1 MLIDEQR
8 RKKSSEGVMVVSKS
22 SRKKKAIIFGT
33 VAAAF
38 LVAISAAG
46 GYWLYERNQP
56 SQASKADCALA
67 QRIVDGAQDLSH
79 DKQAVEEWEKS
90 TMKLRRSE
98 MKDGYLGFR
107 IAQYEIWAALQA
119 KGEGTP
125 PADKQ
130 VKELADKA
138 NRHCV
143 DAGVTLTLPS
153 IAS

>member
-1 MLIDEQR
+1 MAVSASS
-8 RKKSSEGVMVVSKS
+8 RKKNQ
-22 SRKKKAIIFGT
+22 KKKAIIFGS

-46 GYWLYERNQP
+46 GYWLYERKQP

-79 DKQAVEEWEKS
+79 DKAAVDEWEKD
-90 TMKLRRSE
+90 TRQLRRSQ

-107 IAQYEIWAALQA
+107 IAQYELWAALRA

-143 DAGVTLTLPS
+143 DAGVTLTLPP